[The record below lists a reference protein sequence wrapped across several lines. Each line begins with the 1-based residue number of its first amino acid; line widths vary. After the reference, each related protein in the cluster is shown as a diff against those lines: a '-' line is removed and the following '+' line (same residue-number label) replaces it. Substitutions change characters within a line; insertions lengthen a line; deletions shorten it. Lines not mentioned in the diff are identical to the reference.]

1 MTDREFLQERLRTLQ
16 SLTGGA
22 ARLSGGSSGLQNALQ
37 ANWLAEQRLLTRILA
52 EPGDVRAT
60 LARWQERTQAFV
72 DQNPS
77 RTEWTDAHGN
87 TWQAAQVLT
96 LLHDLHGRLE
106 ALDQPLEFAGEEEDD
121 DE

>member
-1 MTDREFLQERLRTLQ
+1 VTDREFLQERLRTLQ

-22 ARLSGGSSGLQNALQ
+22 ARLSGGSSGLQSTLQ

-52 EPGDVRAT
+52 EPGDVRTT

-72 DQNPS
+72 DQNPE
-77 RTEWTDAHGN
+77 RAGWTDAQGHS
-87 TWQAAQVLT
+87 WQAAQVLT
-96 LLHDLHGRLE
+96 QLHDLSGRLE
-106 ALDQPLEFAGEEEDD
+106 TLNQPIEFADDEEDD

>member
-1 MTDREFLQERLRTLQ
+1 MNDREFVQERLRTLE

-22 ARLSGGSSGLQNALQ
+22 ARLSGGSSGLQNVLQ

-60 LARWQERTQAFV
+60 LARWQERTQAFA
-72 DQNPS
+72 DQNPN
-77 RTEWTDAHGN
+77 RAGWTDAHGN

-96 LLHDLHGRLE
+96 LLNDLHGRLE
-106 ALDQPLEFAGEEEDD
+106 ALDQPLEFTNDEEDD